1 VERYLTLK
9 ADHGKRSLHED
20 KRIFEKQLVPAF
32 GSGLLIR
39 QLSAEKIA
47 AHEEQRITQVS
58 AWTVRNELTVLRH
71 LLRLAHR
78 KRNYLDRVPDIEL
91 PKAPRG
97 RTRYLNEGEIKKLLA
112 ACAEFRN
119 KHLGLIVTLAINTG
133 MRKSEILNL
142 RWERIDMRADL
153 GFNAR
158 ITLYDT
164 KNGDARG
171 VPLNRAAIAALATL
185 EPVPEKRVGSVFK
198 RKNGEDWGQIR
209 TAFEKAI
216 DRAGL
221 SDFRF
226 HDLRHTAAS
235 HLAMRGRAL
244 REIQEVLGHRS
255 FSMTLRYAHLSSAHL
270 LTAVE
275 SLDGLTEP
283 STLDPMAHK
292 MAQNTESQENASR
305 SAS

>member
-1 VERYLTLK
+1 
-9 ADHGKRSLHED
+9 
-20 KRIFEKQLVPAF
+20 
-32 GSGLLIR
+32 
-39 QLSAEKIA
+39 
-47 AHEEQRITQVS
+47 
-58 AWTVRNELTVLRH
+58 
-71 LLRLAHR
+71 
-78 KRNYLDRVPDIEL
+78 L
-91 PKAPRG
+91 PKAPRV

-112 ACAEFRN
+112 ACSDSRN

-133 MRKSEILNL
+133 MRKSEILNP
-142 RWERIDMRADL
+142 RWERIDMSADL

-198 RKNGEDWGQIR
+198 RKNGEDWCQIR
-209 TAFEKAI
+209 TAFEKAV

-235 HLAMRGRAL
+235 HLAMRGRPL

-255 FSMTLRYAHLSSAHL
+255 FSMMLRYAHLIPAHL
-270 LTAVE
+270 RTAVE